1 MHILSQKLLLCPNVC
16 YHGSMKEQIQ
26 KKDILN
32 LIKFH
37 AEKNEA
43 GFKNE
48 AYNIARFFDSIGD
61 TELAQYRV

>member
-1 MHILSQKLLLCPNVC
+1 
-16 YHGSMKEQIQ
+16 MKEQIQ

-61 TELAQYRV
+61 RTRH